1 MELILFRAMSNKEFK
16 ILKNK
21 GFNYT
26 FKRRYKWFA
35 QDLRYI
41 SIVMNEVGY
50 GKCPEMKYHN
60 IIKFIIKLKEITPLK
75 WLHLKKER
83 EFINIGMHYE
93 CIKYIDNIKFEELN
107 KDKLPKLKPVLK
119 WQSQNGKIVEL
130 YDINK
135 AKKIINEMNKRG
147 LSRIIYLDDLVV
159 K

>member
-1 MELILFRAMSNKEFK
+1 
-16 ILKNK
+16 
-21 GFNYT
+21 
-26 FKRRYKWFA
+26 
-35 QDLRYI
+35 
-41 SIVMNEVGY
+41 
-50 GKCPEMKYHN
+50 
-60 IIKFIIKLKEITPLK
+60 
-75 WLHLKKER
+75 
-83 EFINIGMHYE
+83 MHYE

>member
-1 MELILFRAMSNKEFK
+1 MLEPIYYDIGRICKETYYQLKKNENNKDDNLTPKMIDKNTLKNIEPPLLKIPFDCPEDIANCLIEMNKEE
-16 ILKNK
+16 NH
-21 GFNYT
+21 
-26 FKRRYKWFA
+26 
-35 QDLRYI
+35 
-41 SIVMNEVGY
+41 E
-50 GKCPEMKYHN
+50 
-60 IIKFIIKLKEITPLK
+60 IIKINDREIRYYIIN
-75 WLHLKKER
+75 
-83 EFINIGMHYE
+83 FG
-93 CIKYIDNIKFEELN
+93 KYIDNIKFEELN